1 MGYNSKV
8 SLNAREQLDKFLGIF
23 YPRFSIPKMKFLRQ
37 MLYGIQA
44 TKSVILNRIAAEID
58 EETTQKKI
66 EDRLSHHL
74 AHEVLWTRIHEAV
87 LGHAKRFIRRDTLIV
102 IDPSDIQKPYAKKMP
117 YLAKVW
123 DGSRGEVGENLG
135 YWGCMAIACERG
147 SHRVVPLQFRLWS
160 TEDPECKGETEE
172 IKAIVDSI
180 RKAVGNRGIY
190 VYDRGGDRNEI
201 FRYFIEH
208 GLAFIVRMMRK
219 RYLVHNGERVNILVL
234 AAMCHTPH
242 RSEVEFNAQGED
254 KPTKISYGAIPVR
267 LPEDP
272 DHPGM
277 HEKDLRLV
285 VVRGFGQ
292 TAMLILTS
300 IPGDGSKGGRVA
312 HRPRLPHAVARRG
325 DDSVRE
331 AVLRCRGHAH
341 ADAHAAQEPRGVRPR
356 GRVLRDGVDRQVR
369 ASRGPAHSH
378 RRGREAHLRCA

>member
-8 SLNAREQLDKFLGIF
+8 SLNAREQLDRFLGIF

-160 TEDPECKGETEE
+160 TEDPKCKGETEE

-208 GLAFIVRMMRK
+208 GLAFIVRMMKK
-219 RYLVHNGERVNILVL
+219 RYLVHNGERTHILVL
-234 AAMCHTPH
+234 AAKCHTPH

-300 IPGDGSKGGRVA
+300 IPGDGSKEDVWRVVQGYLSRECAERSEGRSRSDGEA
-312 HRPRLPHAVARRG
+312 ARQG
-325 DDSVRE
+325 
-331 AVLRCRGHAH
+331 
-341 ADAHAAQEPRGVRPR
+341 P
-356 GRVLRDGVDRQVR
+356 R
-369 ASRGPAHSH
+369 ASR
-378 RRGREAHLRCA
+378 RRFGS